1 LFKSLIVQK
10 SPQESEETDQAPDA
24 WSKLRRQSWARLLQ
38 KVYEVDPFVCPKCQ
52 GSMSVVAIIEDPKE
66 LAKIITWAKQQ
77 EREQP
82 VAVCARS
89 PPELALAPV

>member
-1 LFKSLIVQK
+1 
-10 SPQESEETDQAPDA
+10 
-24 WSKLRRQSWARLLQ
+24 
-38 KVYEVDPFVCPKCQ
+38 
-52 GSMSVVAIIEDPKE
+52 MSVVAIIEDPKE